1 MAVEG
6 ADAAGP
12 GREDVGTLRVA
23 DVLLQPQAAEGL
35 LKTVDHQ
42 LSSLLPCMLPL
53 LLELLLLSLLV
64 LTLLLSPW
72 GLDEVKVAPYPDD
85 LVPVVVL
92 SLEVPGSL
100 FVDVEGLGEE
110 LCVEA
115 GEDVVAVSLLFLLSG
130 TSEWLLLFLFPLHT
144 LLAGLALALLVKL
157 ILWITS

>member
-12 GREDVGTLRVA
+12 GREDVGTLRIA

-42 LSSLLPCMLPL
+42 LSSLLLPL
-53 LLELLLLSLLV
+53 LLELLLFSLLV
-64 LTLLLSPW
+64 LTLLSSPW
-72 GLDEVKVAPYPDD
+72 GLDGVEVAPYPDD

-115 GEDVVAVSLLFLLSG
+115 GEDVVAISLLFLLSG
-130 TSEWLLLFLFPLHT
+130 TSEWLLVLSGT
-144 LLAGLALALLVKL
+144 SEWLLAGLALALLVKL
-157 ILWITS
+157 ILWVTS